1 MRIGIVG
8 VGLLA
13 ALGSGLS
20 ACGGGSTP
28 RATSPPAGAGVSAA
42 AGATAAAGAALPAGT
57 TTHPAA
63 APAPSG
69 PGLSQ
74 VQLAARAGAICSA
87 ATAQGRRLT
96 VPSNMTTNP
105 HAAAAYFDKAV
116 PALDV
121 ETRALQALTP
131 TAAVAA
137 QWEAV
142 IGAQVALD
150 RLAQGYRQSA
160 HAGRATSLA
169 DIRQL
174 VTVGQTI
181 ANAAVRLGAR
191 CA

>member
-1 MRIGIVG
+1 LRIGIVG

-13 ALGSGLS
+13 ALASGLS

-28 RATSPPAGAGVSAA
+28 PATSPPAGASAA
-42 AGATAAAGAALPAGT
+42 AGVTAAGATLPSGTTTQAAAG
-57 TTHPAA
+57 
-63 APAPSG
+63 PAPSG
-69 PGLSQ
+69 PVLSR

-96 VPSNMTTNP
+96 VPSNMTTSP
-105 HAAAAYFDKAV
+105 QAAAAYFDKAV
-116 PALDV
+116 PELDA
-121 ETRALQALTP
+121 ETRSLQALKP

-142 IGAQVALD
+142 IGAQAALD
-150 RLAQGYRQSA
+150 RLTQGYRQSA